1 MESSLAAN
9 VEIFQSNIQRL
20 DERME
25 KLLRAGGA
33 SVR

>member
-1 MESSLAAN
+1 MEASLVAN
-9 VEIFQSNIQRL
+9 VEVFQSNIQRL

-33 SVR
+33 AVR